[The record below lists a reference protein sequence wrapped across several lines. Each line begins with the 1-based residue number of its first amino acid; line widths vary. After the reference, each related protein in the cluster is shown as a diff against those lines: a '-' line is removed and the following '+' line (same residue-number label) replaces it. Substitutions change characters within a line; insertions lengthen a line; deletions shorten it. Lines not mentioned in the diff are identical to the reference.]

1 MARRLI
7 YICLLFAPAM
17 NLTRVLTACPTR
29 ITRTFVGS
37 CKRHWLHA
45 RYYSDPP
52 LDSTRFVKNMDSEP
66 HLSQSDDSNP
76 TATTHPNSIFSE
88 DSAWDRVF
96 SNLDD
101 YKIGS
106 TPSRRDLSPKHQ
118 KLPQR
123 QPQRGPRQAMT
134 AREMRAFDDI
144 FDMIFD
150 AASNQERTQRDEPP
164 QKSATIGD
172 MFSSLRASSRGLR
185 WATEQE
191 ELMDRKREEIDLCA
205 SDMEL
210 LHWTQREVLD
220 AFDNLQRAPQS
231 SAVENADEGVKGKES
246 DIPLSTK
253 PSALQIQTYSQL
265 VAHLMRTFRDKYRDP
280 YLALALFDKVR
291 RRSLVS
297 YVFGCS
303 TQVYN
308 ELIETKWTWFRDLRG
323 VHDAVEE
330 MVVNGVGFD
339 NRSRRLVE
347 KVRHDVRER
356 NAWVENVDAH
366 SQDVWNLLVRL
377 DHFIAKSSS
386 RRKKTPKWE
395 EWKKES
401 LSDEDDERWQFGK
414 WSGTQ

>member
-1 MARRLI
+1 
-7 YICLLFAPAM
+7 M
-17 NLTRVLTACPTR
+17 NFTRVLTACRPTR
-29 ITRTFVGS
+29 VTRSFIGS

-45 RYYSDPP
+45 RYYSDQP
-52 LDSTRFVKNMDSEP
+52 LDTTRFVKNMDYEP

-76 TATTHPNSIFSE
+76 TDPTNPNSIFSQ

-101 YKIGS
+101 YKAGS
-106 TPSRRDLSPKHQ
+106 SPSRRDLAPKHQ
-118 KLPQR
+118 KQPQR
-123 QPQRGPRQAMT
+123 QPQPGRRQAMT
-134 AREMRAFDDI
+134 AREMKAFDDI
-144 FDMIFD
+144 FEMIFD
-150 AASNQERTQRDEPP
+150 AASNQERTQKDEPP
-164 QKSATIGD
+164 QKNTIGD

-185 WATEQE
+185 WATELE
-191 ELMDRKREEIDLCA
+191 ALMDRRREEIDLC
-205 SDMEL
+205 SNDMEL

-231 SAVENADEGVKGKES
+231 SDEGAKDKPS
-246 DIPLSTK
+246 DIPLSTQ

-347 KVRHDVRER
+347 KVRHGVRER

-366 SQDVWNLLVRL
+366 SQDVWNLLMRL

-401 LSDEDDERWQFGK
+401 LSDEDDEGWKFGK

>member
-1 MARRLI
+1 
-7 YICLLFAPAM
+7 M
-17 NLTRVLTACPTR
+17 NFTRVLTTANAACPSR
-29 ITRTFVGS
+29 ITRRFIGS

-45 RYYSDPP
+45 RYYSDQPP
-52 LDSTRFVKNMDSEP
+52 DVARFVKNMDYVPSLTRP
-66 HLSQSDDSNP
+66 DSDARPIIN
-76 TATTHPNSIFSE
+76 PNSIFSE

-101 YKIGS
+101 YKARTS
-106 TPSRRDLSPKHQ
+106 PSRRDLSPRHRK
-118 KLPQR
+118 
-123 QPQRGPRQAMT
+123 QPQRPSQPGRRQTMT
-134 AREMRAFDDI
+134 AGELRAFDDI
-144 FDMIFD
+144 FNMIFD
-150 AASNQERTQRDEPP
+150 AASNQERTQRAEPS
-164 QKSATIGD
+164 QKNTIGD

-185 WATEQE
+185 WTTEQE
-191 ELMDRKREEIDLCA
+191 ELMDRKKEEIDLCA
-205 SDMEL
+205 SDVEL

-220 AFDNLQRAPQS
+220 TFDNLQRVPQS
-231 SAVENADEGVKGKES
+231 SAVEKGAESPS

-280 YLALALFDKVR
+280 HLALALFDKVR

-308 ELIETKWTWFRDLRG
+308 ELIETKWVWFRDLRG

-339 NRSRRLVE
+339 NRTRRLVE
-347 KVRHDVRER
+347 MVRHGVRER
-356 NAWVENVDAH
+356 NAWVENVDVH
-366 SQDVWNLLVRL
+366 SQEVWNLLVRL
-377 DHFIAKSSS
+377 DHSIVKSSS

-395 EWKKES
+395 EWKRES
-401 LSDEDDERWQFGK
+401 LSDEGGERWGFGK

>member
-1 MARRLI
+1 
-7 YICLLFAPAM
+7 
-17 NLTRVLTACPTR
+17 
-29 ITRTFVGS
+29 
-37 CKRHWLHA
+37 
-45 RYYSDPP
+45 
-52 LDSTRFVKNMDSEP
+52 MDYQL
-66 HLSQSDDSNP
+66 HLSQSDDSDP
-76 TATTHPNSIFSE
+76 TDTRPIANPNSIFSQ

-101 YKIGS
+101 YKTGS
-106 TPSRRDLSPKHQ
+106 SPSRRDLAPPKHKKQ
-118 KLPQR
+118 PQR
-123 QPQRGPRQAMT
+123 QPQPGRRQAMT

-164 QKSATIGD
+164 PPPQTNTIGD

-191 ELMDRKREEIDLCA
+191 ELMDRKREEIDLCS

-210 LHWTQREVLD
+210 LRWTQREVLD

-231 SAVENADEGVKGKES
+231 SAVENIDEGAKDKEP

-347 KVRHDVRER
+347 RVRHDVRER
-356 NAWVENVDAH
+356 NAWMENVDAY

-386 RRKKTPKWE
+386 RRKKTPKWD

-401 LSDEDDERWQFGK
+401 LTDEDDERWKFGQ